1 MKKVRAHALYLVIH
15 WVFEYN
21 FIIYFFKPAHMLE
34 SKQEP
39 VGPHLMQ
46 YE

>member
-1 MKKVRAHALYLVIH
+1 M
-15 WVFEYN
+15 
-21 FIIYFFKPAHMLE
+21 E

-46 YE
+46 EQGVQGVGPHLMQDQQAARRRLLQYG